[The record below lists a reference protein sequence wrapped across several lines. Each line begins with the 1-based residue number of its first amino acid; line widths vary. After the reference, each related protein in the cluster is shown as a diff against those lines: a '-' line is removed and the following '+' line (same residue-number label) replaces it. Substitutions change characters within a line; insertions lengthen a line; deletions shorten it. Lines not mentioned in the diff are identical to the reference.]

1 MIPFRSRTAYAR
13 AAPFLRAVA
22 EHPLQA
28 SATGSSKPNVTT
40 QARTRTKRHYFKLK
54 MQGNFLKTG
63 IGVWPEY
70 FNIPAEYTNRNICQ
84 KGGFGKHLLIL
95 ALSAMRLDMWPRITR
110 NLRCWEHI
118 FYMHVQL
125 LSGFWKSLLDRIST
139 AMHIGWKRSAHT
151 YSLEWKFCHPYLEKR
166 WNT

>member
-1 MIPFRSRTAYAR
+1 MQELEQGDRAGTDTTNTSIRDITLPLKHAALGLCPTSCEHQGPFHPIWSQFRELNLPKSSSVHRLKRQTTAERKREGFPSFMIPFRSRTAYAR

-63 IGVWPEY
+63 IGV
-70 FNIPAEYTNRNICQ
+70 
-84 KGGFGKHLLIL
+84 
-95 ALSAMRLDMWPRITR
+95 
-110 NLRCWEHI
+110 
-118 FYMHVQL
+118 
-125 LSGFWKSLLDRIST
+125 
-139 AMHIGWKRSAHT
+139 
-151 YSLEWKFCHPYLEKR
+151 
-166 WNT
+166 